1 MTWLIRFMLSA
12 VALLL
17 WSQVLPGVQV
27 DSFVAALLAVVAL
40 SVVNTLVKPVL
51 LLLTLPLTVL
61 TLGLFLIVLNVLMIW
76 LAAWL
81 TPGFDINGF
90 IPTLIFGV
98 VMGLSTTVIDKVL
111 SDD

>member
-1 MTWLIRFMLSA
+1 MTWLMRFVLSA
-12 VALLL
+12 AVLLL

-27 DSFVAALLAVVAL
+27 ESFAAALMAVLAL
-40 SVVNTLVKPVL
+40 SLVNTLVKPVL

-81 TPGFDINGF
+81 TPGFDIAGF
-90 IPTLIFGV
+90 LPTLLFGV
-98 VMGLSTTVIDKVL
+98 VMGLSTTLIDKVL
-111 SDD
+111 SKD